1 MKRHY
6 SPKKSPEKKVRSR
19 SRTPSSPPPAPPAP
33 SDFIPLSIRPLNPP
47 SKDLPPWI
55 RPNTMSFADA
65 NLQLH
70 EEILDFFDFM
80 QPSSSDL
87 SSREEVISRMKKIA
101 KDLWENSEVSVFGSF
116 ETGLWLP
123 NSDLDLLVLT
133 GTNEKPEDL
142 INNFAF
148 SICKLG
154 MASEMDR
161 ILSATV
167 PILKM
172 KDKKTG
178 IYLDI
183 CFNIENGLQ
192 GVGVVKEYLAKYPQ
206 AKYLVCVVKYFLKQ
220 RGLNDTYSGGIGSF
234 LLFCM
239 VISSIQQH
247 PALRAE
253 RKNYARFTL
262 GHYLMYFLKLFGE
275 ELNYETTGISI
286 RGEGAFFKKSS
297 KNWTYFDRENF
308 LAVECPQ
315 NQENDLGKSSY
326 SIELVKKA
334 FSHAYKIL
342 CSQNK
347 RIAKTPLSM
356 VVRIDELILSR
367 IQTND

>member
-1 MKRHY
+1 MKKNY
-6 SPKKSPEKKVRSR
+6 SPKKYPEKKNRSR
-19 SRTPSSPPPAPPAP
+19 SRTPNPPSDPPPPP
-33 SDFIPLSIRPLNPP
+33 SDFIPLSTKISAPP
-47 SKDLPPWI
+47 SKDIPPWV
-55 RPNTMSFADA
+55 RPNTLTFIDL

-80 QPSSSDL
+80 QPSPSDL
-87 SSREEVISRMKKIA
+87 SSREEVISRMRKIA
-101 KDLWENSEVSVFGSF
+101 RDLWENSEVSVFGSY

-123 NSDLDLLVLT
+123 NSDLDLLVQT
-133 GTNEKPEDL
+133 GTNEKSEDL

-172 KDKKTG
+172 KDKATG

-192 GVGVVKEYLAKYPQ
+192 GVGLVKDYLARYPQ

-239 VISSIQQH
+239 VICSIQQH
-247 PALRAE
+247 PALRSE

-262 GHYLMYFLKLFGE
+262 GHYLMYFFKLFGE
-275 ELNYETTGISI
+275 ELNYESTGISI

-297 KNWTYFDRENF
+297 KNWTYFDKENY
-308 LAVECPQ
+308 LSVECPQ
-315 NQENDLGKSSY
+315 NPENDLGKSSY
-326 SIELVKKA
+326 SIELVKKS
-334 FSHAYKIL
+334 FSHAYKLL
-342 CSQNK
+342 CSQNR
-347 RIAKTPLSM
+347 RIAKTPLNM
-356 VVRIDELILSR
+356 IIRQDELISTRLN
-367 IQTND
+367 TVN